1 MPFTHIWPILPGN
14 YIFFIQ
20 VDPLNLE
27 SQSQA
32 ENIPVGLP
40 SSPIKNWG
48 KSV

>member
-1 MPFTHIWPILPGN
+1 MSFTRIWTILPGN